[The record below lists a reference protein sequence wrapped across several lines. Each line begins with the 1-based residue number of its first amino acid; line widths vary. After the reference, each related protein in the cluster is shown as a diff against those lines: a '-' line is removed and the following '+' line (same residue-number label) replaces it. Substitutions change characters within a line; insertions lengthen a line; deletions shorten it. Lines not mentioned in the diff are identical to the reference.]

1 MAKVAVVGVVGRT
14 NAGKSTLVNALV
26 GEKVSI
32 VSPVEQ
38 TTRNTI
44 RGIVADPRGQLV
56 LLDTPG
62 LHKAV
67 GELGRILNRMARR
80 SAAGT
85 DITCVVFDASEE
97 PQMEDVGWMQR
108 VAKEQPE
115 KVVFVLNKA
124 DKAPFYETMYRE
136 AWEEARK
143 SSYQS
148 GSGVS
153 SQSGSGVSPLQDK
166 DVNLLSRSGETPLPL
181 SSGETPLPLSSGE
194 THPSSDIASQCSL
207 RSGDMLP
214 LWVKS
219 IASTPGGAKSVAD
232 ALFDLAEEGEK
243 LFDDEIVTDY
253 PRKLTIAD
261 SIREKYLAKL
271 HQELPHE
278 LGVVV
283 KTIREKTEKGEP
295 TWEVEAEILVNRAS
309 QKPIV
314 IGKGAATIKYVRK
327 CSERELSD
335 LFGVKVKMELWV
347 RVEPHWMKNQRLLA
361 EMGYLGELV

>member
-1 MAKVAVVGVVGRT
+1 MPKVAVVGVVGRT

-85 DITCVVFDASEE
+85 DVTCVVFDASQE

-108 VAKEQPE
+108 IVRERTE
-115 KVVFVLNKA
+115 RVVFVLNKC
-124 DKAPFYETMYRE
+124 DRKPFFDSMFRDAWAE
-136 AWEEARK
+136 AAA
-143 SSYQS
+143 
-148 GSGVS
+148 
-153 SQSGSGVSPLQDK
+153 
-166 DVNLLSRSGETPLPL
+166 
-181 SSGETPLPLSSGE
+181 
-194 THPSSDIASQCSL
+194 ASQDGPAPEPVWVSCS
-207 RSGDMLP
+207 
-214 LWVKS
+214 
-219 IASTPGGAKSVAD
+219 ASTPGGAAAVGD
-232 ALFDLAEEGEK
+232 ALFGLAEEGEK

-261 SIREKYLAKL
+261 SIREKYLAKM
-271 HQELPHE
+271 HQEVPHE
-278 LGVVV
+278 LGVLV
-283 KTIREKTEKGEP
+283 KNIKDEGSR
-295 TWEVEAEILVNRAS
+295 WCVDAEVLVNRPS

-314 IGKGAATIKYVRK
+314 IGRGAETIKYVRK
-327 CSERELSD
+327 CAERELTAI
-335 LFGVKVKMELWV
+335 FGVKVALELWV
-347 RVEPHWMKNQRLLA
+347 RVEPGWMKNSRLLA

>member
-38 TTRNTI
+38 TTRNTV

-67 GELGRILNRMARR
+67 GTLGTLLNRMARR
-80 SAAGT
+80 SAAGV
-85 DITCVVFDASEE
+85 DVTCVVFDAAEE
-97 PQMEDVGWMQR
+97 PQLEDIGWMQR
-108 VAKEQPE
+108 IAKERPE

-124 DKAPFYETMYRE
+124 DRAPFFETMFRD
-136 AWEEARK
+136 AWKECSRVQEFK
-143 SSYQS
+143 
-148 GSGVS
+148 GSRVQEDAGANGVFEP
-153 SQSGSGVSPLQDK
+153 V
-166 DVNLLSRSGETPLPL
+166 
-181 SSGETPLPLSSGE
+181 
-194 THPSSDIASQCSL
+194 
-207 RSGDMLP
+207 
-214 LWVKS
+214 WVKC
-219 IASTPGGAKSVAD
+219 IATTQGGAGPVMD
-232 ALFDLAEEGEK
+232 ALFDFAEEGEK
-243 LFDDEIVTDY
+243 LFDDDIVTDY

-261 SIREKYLAKL
+261 VIREKYLAKL

-283 KTIREKTEKGEP
+283 KRVNENPKPVRGVKGP
-295 TWEVEAEILVNRAS
+295 HWEVEADILVNRAS

-314 IGKGAATIKYVRK
+314 IGRGAETIKYVRK
-327 CSERELSD
+327 CAERELSD
-335 LFGVKVKMELWV
+335 IFGVKVMLELWV
-347 RVEPHWMKNQRLLA
+347 RVEPNWMKNERLLA

>member
-1 MAKVAVVGVVGRT
+1 MAKVATVAVVGRT

-67 GELGRILNRMARR
+67 GTLGTLLNRMARR

-85 DITCVVFDASEE
+85 DITCVVFDASQE
-97 PQMEDVGWMQR
+97 PQLEDIGWMQR
-108 VAKEQPE
+108 VAKEKPE

-124 DKAPFYETMYRE
+124 DKSPFFEKMFRDAWGE
-136 AWEEARK
+136 AVT
-143 SSYQS
+143 
-148 GSGVS
+148 G
-153 SQSGSGVSPLQDK
+153 
-166 DVNLLSRSGETPLPL
+166 NGERGTGN
-181 SSGETPLPLSSGE
+181 GERVE
-194 THPSSDIASQCSL
+194 
-207 RSGDMLP
+207 P

-219 IASTPGGAKSVAD
+219 ISTTEGGAKPVLD
-232 ALFDLAEEGEK
+232 ALFGFAEEGEL
-243 LFDDEIVTDY
+243 LFDEDIVTDY
-253 PRKLTIAD
+253 PRKLAIAD
-261 SIREKYLAKL
+261 VIREKYLAHL

-278 LGVVV
+278 LGIIV
-283 KTIREKTEKGEP
+283 KRVTDEGSRWKS
-295 TWEVEAEILVNRAS
+295 EAEVLVNRPS

-314 IGKGAATIKYVRK
+314 IGRSASTIKAVRK
-327 CSERELSD
+327 AAERELKEV
-335 LFGVKVKMELWV
+335 FGVPVSLELWV
-347 RVEPHWMKNQRLLA
+347 NVEPNWMKNDRLLA
-361 EMGYLGELV
+361 EMGYLGGLV